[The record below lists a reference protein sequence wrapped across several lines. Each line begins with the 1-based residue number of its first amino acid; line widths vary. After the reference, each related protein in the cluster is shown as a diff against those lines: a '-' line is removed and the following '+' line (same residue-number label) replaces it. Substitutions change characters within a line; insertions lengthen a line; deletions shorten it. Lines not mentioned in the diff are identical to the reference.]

1 MKPADTP
8 RFSRFPAAI
17 ARCLSRSPRRARAP
31 RSALAIAL
39 TLPLAALLP
48 GGPAQAQTEPPAALQ
63 LSGSATLASDY
74 RFRGLSRS
82 DRGTALQGS
91 LTLSHE
97 SGAYASLQA
106 STVDGWG
113 RSGGA
118 DAVIDLTA
126 GYSAPVGPVTLDM
139 GVTATLFPGGGPD
152 SSLIQPF
159 AALRGDLGPA
169 SLRLGAAYA
178 PRQQALRAVSAGE
191 GGQGPARK
199 GDNLY
204 LWGDFDTALPGTPV
218 TLRAHLGHSGGAS
231 GLGPSGFALT
241 PAGAYFDW
249 KLGADIAAG
258 PVTLG
263 IAYVDTDISRAR
275 AAAVTG
281 FAPRGPG
288 RGSGLS
294 PAAGALLLSA
304 TLGF

>member
-1 MKPADTP
+1 MKSADTL
-8 RFSRFPAAI
+8 RFFRF
-17 ARCLSRSPRRARAP
+17 RSVARRARA
-31 RSALAIAL
+31 
-39 TLPLAALLP
+39 LPLAALFASV
-48 GGPAQAQTEPPAALQ
+48 PAQAQTEPPAALQ
-63 LSGSATLASDY
+63 LSGSATLTSDY

-82 DRGTALQGS
+82 DRGTAVQGS

-97 SGAYASLQA
+97 SGAYASLLA

-113 RSGGA
+113 RAGGA
-118 DAVIDLTA
+118 DAELELTA
-126 GYSAPVGPVTLDM
+126 GYSAPLGPVTLDT
-139 GVTATLFPGGGPD
+139 GITATLFPGGGPD

-159 AALRGDLGPA
+159 ASLRGDLGPA

-178 PRQQALRAVSAGE
+178 PRQQALGTVPAGE
-191 GGQGPARK
+191 DGRAPSRK

-204 LWGDFDTALPGTPV
+204 LWGDLDAALPGTPV
-218 TLRAHLGHSGGAS
+218 TLRAHLGHSGGSS

-263 IAYVDTDISRAR
+263 VAYVDTDISRTQ
-275 AAAVTG
+275 AAAIAG
-281 FAPRGPG
+281 FTSQ
-288 RGSGLS
+288 GSGAS
-294 PAAGALLLSA
+294 PGAGALLLSA